1 MTSQIVYAKLLI
13 DKHIIRIE
21 FDLKKNTIQFNK
33 LTYTFNQLTNID
45 KIGHYSK
52 DNSKYIFI
60 FIYPILQF
68 ISLPYIF
75 YLDLFISLSLGSFIF
90 AIACANTSKLF
101 SINSSIYRIIL
112 DEKPYDL
119 LVSDLDAYN
128 LNIKKQEPIN

>member
-33 LTYTFNQLTNID
+33 MTYTFNQLTNID

-52 DNSKYIFI
+52 DSSKYIFI

-90 AIACANTSKLF
+90 AIACAYTSKLF

-112 DEKPYDL
+112 DDNPYDL

-128 LNIKKQEPIN
+128 LNTKKQEPIN